1 MAYQS
6 VPMGL
11 GIMILLSLLCLFLL
25 ASILVPVLWK
35 LRSLVVPH
43 FSRLIRHARH
53 GEQQAVPVTT
63 ERRWVS
69 RYDR

>member
-11 GIMILLSLLCLFLL
+11 GIVILLSLLCLFLL
-25 ASILVPVLWK
+25 ASVLVPVLWK
-35 LRSLVVPH
+35 LCALLLPLFTRSAH
-43 FSRLIRHARH
+43 RARH
-53 GEQQAVPVTT
+53 GERQAVPVTT
-63 ERRWVS
+63 EQSWIS